1 MISILLLRVC
11 APPSRTPVLLSD
23 RVRSMTG
30 HGRGVHESAGRR
42 ATVEIRSVNHR
53 FFDLKLRAPWGDPRL
68 EDKVG
73 QGIRRRAERGSFT
86 VTVRDESGGAGGAV
100 KIDLPLARA
109 TAVAME
115 ELRRAVNSS
124 DHVPLMLIAAQP
136 GVLQIGEAVADPDA
150 VFAGVA
156 PALEGALDELVAM
169 RRREGETLAA
179 DLAARFA
186 HIEALAGEIEGLS
199 RATPEEYRRRLMERV
214 GKLLSGAGVPV
225 DEARIAQEVAILADR
240 IDITEELVRLRS
252 HLGQMRGLL
261 GEDSPVG
268 RRLDFLTQELAREVN
283 TIGSKSQSAEIAARV
298 VSAKAE
304 VEKIREQV
312 QNVE

>member
-1 MISILLLRVC
+1 M
-11 APPSRTPVLLSD
+11 
-23 RVRSMTG
+23 RSMTG

-68 EDKVG
+68 EEKVA
-73 QGIRRRAERGSFT
+73 QALRRRAERGSFS
-86 VTVRDESGGAGGAV
+86 VTIRDESSGGAGVVRVDVAQ
-100 KIDLPLARA
+100 ARA
-109 TAVAME
+109 AAAALD
-115 ELRRAVNSS
+115 ELRRAIQSEER
-124 DHVPLMLIAAQP
+124 VPLALIAAQP
-136 GVLQIGEAVADPDA
+136 GVLQVGEPAGDLDTL
-150 VFAGVA
+150 FAGVA
-156 PALEGALDELVAM
+156 PAVEGALDELVVM

-179 DLAARFA
+179 DLGARFTR
-186 HIEALAGEIEGLS
+186 IEALAGEVDGLARS
-199 RATPEEYRRRLMERV
+199 TPEDYRRRLMDRV

-225 DEARIAQEVAILADR
+225 DDTRIAQEVAMLADR

-252 HLGQMRGLL
+252 HLGQMRSLL
-261 GEDSPVG
+261 AEDTPVG

-283 TIGSKSQSAEIAARV
+283 TVGSKSQSAEIASRV